1 MTQPYRSE
9 SQLEKMFHDGVR
21 HGGGMSVKLA
31 PTVAGVPDRL
41 AIWPGGRVE
50 FVELK
55 TAKGKLRP
63 IQEIWHSRVAKL
75 GINVVVLQG
84 EGEIREYLAW
94 ASQGFRRR
102 RDAS

>member
-1 MTQPYRSE
+1 
-9 SQLEKMFHDGVR
+9 
-21 HGGGMSVKLA
+21 MSVKLA